1 MELDNVMDSALG
13 MVAPGSEGVTPNLD
27 EVQQTEPDAPAL
39 DVDVVGPVQTHAL
52 PARTSVMHNVTV
64 GTATTQILG
73 RDLRRGR
80 VLLWAYASAAA
91 LYYVGTRD
99 DEVTSGTSAKLVAVK
114 NDGSALPHVLE
125 LRHCEPVYVKASTGT
140 VDVQYVMEQWAD

>member
-1 MELDNVMDSALG
+1 MDLMNDAVG
-13 MVAPGSEGVTPNLD
+13 MVAPAGHEGVTPDLD
-27 EVQQTEPDAPAL
+27 EMQQTDPQVPAL